1 MMEITRFSAA
11 TDTLGAIYDWR
22 SWIAHERRASKH
34 TLDAYSR
41 DLAAFLDFLT
51 PHLGGLP
58 DLAALDA
65 LGVADFRA
73 FLADRVNQGISH
85 SSLARAMSTL
95 RSFFR
100 FLDRNGLVHNAAIGT
115 VRTPRPRPPLPRP
128 LSEDEALDVINA
140 AGETNRKTW
149 IGVRDTALFTLLY
162 GCGLRIDEALTL
174 NRRDAPRA
182 DTMMITGK
190 GGKQR
195 VVPVLPVVIEAV
207 ASYLKACPFAVAPD
221 GPLFLGARGA
231 RLNPGVVQREMR
243 RLRAVFN
250 LPETATPHALR
261 HSFAT
266 HLLGAGGDLR
276 TIQELLGHASLSTT
290 QRYTAVDSA
299 RLIEVYKD
307 AHPRAR
313 G

>member
-1 MMEITRFSAA
+1 MEITRFSAA
-11 TDTLGAIYDWR
+11 TDALGAIYDWR

-51 PHLGGLP
+51 PHLDGLP

-65 LGVADFRA
+65 LTAADFRA
-73 FLADRVNQGISH
+73 FLAYRVNQGISH

-95 RSFFR
+95 RNFFR

-115 VRTPRPRPPLPRP
+115 VRTPKPRPPLPRP

-140 AGETNRKTW
+140 AGESNRKTW
-149 IGVRDTALFTLLY
+149 IGVRDSALFTLLY
-162 GCGLRIDEALTL
+162 GCGLRIDEALKL
-174 NRRDAPRA
+174 DRRDAPRA

-190 GGKQR
+190 GGRQR
-195 VVPVLPVVIEAV
+195 VVPVLPLVIEAV
-207 ASYLKACPFAVAPD
+207 AAYLEACPFEAPPD

-243 RLRAVFN
+243 RLRARFN
-250 LPETATPHALR
+250 LPRTATPHALR

-299 RLIEVYKD
+299 RLIKVYKD